1 MKEEPGGRKTVGG
14 RPDGP
19 DRRLD
24 ALGGSLPVPGGMF
37 GGVFARGGPVA
48 DDAGWLRSMLAAE
61 AALAR
66 ALERAGLAPAGVGAS
81 VSAAAARTG
90 GFDLAEL
97 SQSSALT
104 GNPVPGLARA
114 LTRLVADPVA
124 KAAVHKG
131 ATSQDIMDTAAM
143 LLARDAIDAVTDAL
157 SGAAAAVARLADAH
171 RGTLMIGR
179 TLLQQA
185 VPVTFGVV
193 AAGWLAGLDGALDGL
208 AAVRETRLAVQ
219 FGGAAGT
226 LASLGPSGPQVKSL
240 MAAELGL
247 LDPPLP
253 WHTERLR
260 IIDVAVA
267 MARVTA
273 ALSKIARDVTLLA
286 QTEIGEVSEGT
297 EPTARPGSPGPG
309 TPGRGSP
316 GAGTPGPGSP
326 GAGAAGPGSP
336 GAGSSGP
343 GSPWARSPWGANPA
357 GTGGDSV
364 GAGTAAPRRGGS
376 SAMPNKNNP
385 VAAVAILG
393 CARQA
398 GGLLATLVAS
408 AEQEHQRAAGAWHAE
423 WQPFSHLLQL
433 AVSAAA
439 WAQDL
444 LSNLTVDTGRM
455 AANLSATGGLP
466 MAERVTA
473 LLRDSLGGP
482 QAHDLVA
489 SAAARAASAGVPLR
503 DALLAVPD
511 VADKIAA
518 AGISATEIDQALD
531 PAGYL
536 GASAAFITAALA
548 APHRA

>member
-1 MKEEPGGRKTVGG
+1 VPEGETGGLRKGMADGKSDAAAGPSEVADARSAEPGARSDVPGATS
-14 RPDGP
+14 D
-19 DRRLD
+19 
-24 ALGGSLPVPGGMF
+24 VPGGMF
-37 GGVFARGGPVA
+37 GGVFMRGGPVA
-48 DDAGWLRSMLAAE
+48 DDAAWLRAMLAAE

-66 ALERAGLAPAGVGAS
+66 ALEQAGLAPAGAGAS
-81 VSAAAARTG
+81 VTAAASRIG
-90 GFDLAEL
+90 DFDIAEL

-114 LTRLVADPVA
+114 LTRLVADPAA

-143 LLARDAIDAVTDAL
+143 LLARDAIDAVADSL
-157 SGAAAAVARLADAH
+157 SGAAAATARLAGAH
-171 RGTLMIGR
+171 RGTPMIGR

-208 AAVRETRLAVQ
+208 ASVRETRLAVQ

-226 LASLGPSGPQVKSL
+226 LASLGPSGAQVKSL

-286 QTEIGEVSEGT
+286 QTEIAEVSEGT
-297 EPTARPGSPGPG
+297 GGSEG
-309 TPGRGSP
+309 TDGTR
-316 GAGTPGPGSP
+316 GAGGAEP
-326 GAGAAGPGSP
+326 AGAAP
-336 GAGSSGP
+336 AGSS
-343 GSPWARSPWGANPA
+343 
-357 GTGGDSV
+357 
-364 GAGTAAPRRGGS
+364 APRRGGS

-433 AVSAAA
+433 TVSAAA
-439 WAQDL
+439 WARDL
-444 LSNLTVDTGRM
+444 LANLTVDTGRM
-455 AANLSATGGLP
+455 AANLAATGGLP

-473 LLRDSLGGP
+473 LLRDSLGAP
-482 QAHDLVA
+482 RAHDLVA
-489 SAAARAASAGVPLR
+489 VAAARAVADRIPLR
-503 DALLAVPD
+503 DALLATPE
-511 VADKIAA
+511 VAGKLEQ
-518 AGISATEIDQALD
+518 AGISAAEIDRALD

-536 GASAAFITAALA
+536 GASDAFITAALA
-548 APHRA
+548 AHNAR

>member
-1 MKEEPGGRKTVGG
+1 MPEGGI
-14 RPDGP
+14 
-19 DRRLD
+19 
-24 ALGGSLPVPGGMF
+24 F
-37 GGVFARGGPVA
+37 GGVFTRGGPVA
-48 DDAGWLRSMLAAE
+48 DDAAWLRAMLAAE
-61 AALAR
+61 SALAR
-66 ALERAGLAPAGVGAS
+66 ALERAGLAPPGAGAAVT
-81 VSAAAARTG
+81 AAAARPG
-90 GFDLAEL
+90 DFDLAEL
-97 SQSSALT
+97 SRSSALT

-114 LTRLVADPVA
+114 LTRLVPDPAA

-143 LLARDAIDAVTDAL
+143 VLARDAIDAAADSL

-171 RGTLMIGR
+171 RGSLMIGR

-208 AAVRETRLAVQ
+208 ASVRGTRLAVQ

-226 LASLGPSGPQVKSL
+226 LASLGSSGATVKSL

-247 LDPPLP
+247 ADPPLP

-286 QTEIGEVSEGT
+286 QTEIAEVSEGA
-297 EPTARPGSPGPG
+297 PATAGGGGS
-309 TPGRGSP
+309 
-316 GAGTPGPGSP
+316 
-326 GAGAAGPGSP
+326 
-336 GAGSSGP
+336 
-343 GSPWARSPWGANPA
+343 
-357 GTGGDSV
+357 
-364 GAGTAAPRRGGS
+364 APRRGGS
-376 SAMPNKNNP
+376 SAMPNKSNP

-423 WQPFSHLLQL
+423 WQPFSHLLEL

-439 WAQDL
+439 WARDL
-444 LSNLTVDTGRM
+444 LENLTVDTARM
-455 AANLSATGGLP
+455 AGNLAAAGGLP
-466 MAERVTA
+466 MAERVTT
-473 LLRDSLGGP
+473 LLRDSLGAL

-489 SAAARAASAGVPLR
+489 TAAARAASSGVPLR
-503 DALLAVPD
+503 DVLLATPD
-511 VADKIAA
+511 VADKLSQ
-518 AGISATEIDQALD
+518 AGISAAEIEQALN

-536 GASAAFITAALA
+536 GAADAFIAAALA
-548 APHRA
+548 AHHAR

>member
-1 MKEEPGGRKTVGG
+1 VPEGETGGLRKGMADGKSDAAAGPSEVADARSAEPGARSDVPGATS
-14 RPDGP
+14 D
-19 DRRLD
+19 
-24 ALGGSLPVPGGMF
+24 VPGGMF
-37 GGVFARGGPVA
+37 GGVFMRGGPVA
-48 DDAGWLRSMLAAE
+48 DDAAWLRAMLAAE

-66 ALERAGLAPAGVGAS
+66 ALEQAGLAPAGAGAS
-81 VSAAAARTG
+81 VTAAASRIG
-90 GFDLAEL
+90 DFDIAEL

-104 GNPVPGLARA
+104 GNPVPGLSRA
-114 LTRLVADPVA
+114 LTRLVPDAAA

-143 LLARDAIDAVTDAL
+143 LLARDAIDAVADSL
-157 SGAAAAVARLADAH
+157 SGAAAAAARLAGAH

-208 AAVRETRLAVQ
+208 ASVRETRLAVQ

-226 LASLGPSGPQVKSL
+226 LASLGPSGAQVKSL

-260 IIDVAVA
+260 IIDAAVA

-286 QTEIGEVSEGT
+286 QTEIAEVSEGT
-297 EPTARPGSPGPG
+297 GGAEPA
-309 TPGRGSP
+309 
-316 GAGTPGPGSP
+316 GAGGGPAVAL
-326 GAGAAGPGSP
+326 GAPAAAGS
-336 GAGSSGP
+336 
-343 GSPWARSPWGANPA
+343 
-357 GTGGDSV
+357 
-364 GAGTAAPRRGGS
+364 APRRGGS

-393 CARQA
+393 CTRQA

-433 AVSAAA
+433 TVSAAA
-439 WAQDL
+439 WARDL
-444 LSNLTVDTGRM
+444 LANLTVNTGRM
-455 AANLSATGGLP
+455 AANLAATGGLP

-473 LLRDSLGGP
+473 LLRDPLGAL

-489 SAAARAASAGVPLR
+489 AAAARAVAAGIPLR
-503 DALLAVPD
+503 DALLTTPD
-511 VADKIAA
+511 VAGQLAQ
-518 AGISATEIDQALD
+518 AGISAAEIDQALD

-536 GASAAFITAALA
+536 GASDTFITAALA
-548 APHRA
+548 AHRRA